1 MKKSKKVVFVVVG
14 AFLLA
19 LSNKTIVSAYFDGDN
34 GDSGGSGSGSCDN
47 YYDGTGW
54 CSTVRSWY
62 YYEFKP
68 NVDYGQIK
76 VNGFGKTFDGL
87 SLVKSVY
94 VPKSEPYDCDKT
106 SSGFYISG
114 ITLFENDSTKPT
126 WAFNRG
132 IWANGYGDWDGRFI
146 GLAKYNSSAIYYNED
161 RVALTNA
168 PLPRDSSGNSIKAI
182 YAVPVHE
189 VIDRW
194 DGNDNNG
201 EGAKKQAEKEGKST
215 LLSDYSYF
223 CAGDKVE
230 KQGQN
235 YKGYAKIKVNTDN
248 SINFSDDGDYSFE
261 YSDSGNGGTGTKSDV
276 ITIRQGSSNTLK
288 IAVESYGKVVT
299 NGGVP
304 DGYDNGYR
312 NTSYALSADKA
323 ASGSTASSIIAK
335 TSKSGTVADDY
346 AESGSPASNI
356 ELQAGVTYT
365 LCAINTYSSTYR
377 SDASGFGNEKTVK
390 ACVKIKYEP
399 IVAAIDS
406 KTTLTAYG
414 LWKEESDPDANGE
427 LDLGSVPYG
436 AGAISAT
443 WSYNLSSSSR
453 CIESYFDGT
462 SCPENNS
469 SIKSSFEVKYKRSGA
484 VYDDSNDSQSVNLS
498 YSSDY
503 SSSDGV
509 IGANTKNYNLL
520 PGETIKETQGISH
533 KSGVRT
539 DGTPATNAKEESS
552 SMTLKATAEDAIC
565 GLNNLPFGLGNPV
578 NYGRMTVVKNKNLTG
593 RRTYKYGDNLVDG
606 NSAWSDAGDIWLKP
620 TDTVQLSYEAC
631 IGEQIQ
637 KDKDSGNKKWDDSI
651 TTEYNAVLI
660 VGTSNNTL
668 DNTHYKGIGGAVDAD
683 SIDNKNIVANEKIG
697 DTIKDHISNNY
708 QFVGQG
714 NAAYSDDGVIERL
727 GQTITNDFGNI
738 SSDIHAT
745 MKIPYNYILEP
756 EISAGTKEI
765 VTLGNENTFTISVKN
780 PEVRINTKV
789 QNDAYQ
795 TDVKPGTKATYLKF
809 AAKTDTSA
817 SVLASLN
824 GEFISGDK
832 TGDIASTLS
841 GIDFKNPSGGNIAI
855 PSSGKVDE
863 ETVKVSADES
873 DSEYNKL
880 CVAVAVY
887 PADSHN
893 LGGKPKIEEKDD
905 QSAALTDS
913 IDGGYTRIAVA
924 CKTVG
929 KYPTTSVEGNGI
941 VAGGNVTGAYTEYNN
956 RYFGSWTEYSLIAN
970 SVQNFASGASVAY
983 ANPQTSINAT
993 AAWNLGGL
1001 NKDYFDSPQTLGNM
1015 SDKIGLRDEAEP
1027 SLRVSQMQSFV
1038 DDLKSTFFAGT
1049 PGGSET
1055 IMPLNDGKT
1064 FINTNFDGNVIIGT
1078 ELANDINTKA
1088 NEGMVLIYSQGDIKI
1103 SNGVQYL
1110 KAVLIAD
1117 GKVDTCFE
1125 KDQGGDNGQLLDYC
1139 YNPLVIN
1146 GVVFSNK
1153 DIALDR
1159 VYGGGS
1165 TDGMNLDSNTLIQ
1178 RAEIFNFNPEIVEW
1192 GYNYKHKT
1200 QPITTTYI
1208 EELSTRY

>member
-76 VNGFGKTFDGL
+76 VKGFEDNFSGL
-87 SLVKSVY
+87 SLTTSVN
-94 VPKSEPYDCDKT
+94 VPKNEPYDCDAT

-114 ITLFENDSTKPT
+114 ITLFEYNTNSPT
-126 WAFNRG
+126 WGFNDRL
-132 IWANGYGDWDGRFI
+132 WVPDTNRRWDGRFI
-146 GLAKYNSSAIYYNED
+146 GLAKYNSLATYYNKG
-161 RVALTNA
+161 RVALANA
-168 PLPRDSSGNSIKAI
+168 PLPKDSSGNSIKAI
-182 YAVPVHE
+182 YAVPVDE

-201 EGAKKQAEKEGKST
+201 EGAKKQAEKDGKST
-215 LLSDYSYF
+215 SLSDYSYF

-304 DGYDNGYR
+304 DGYDNGYL
-312 NTSYALSADKA
+312 NTSYTLSADKA

-365 LCAINTYSSTYR
+365 LCAINAYSSTYR

-593 RRTYKYGDNLVDG
+593 RRTYEYGDNLVDG

-637 KDKDSGNKKWDDSI
+637 KDKDSDKEWDGSI
-651 TTEYNAVLI
+651 PTEYNAVLT
-660 VGTSNNTL
+660 VGTSNDTL
-668 DNTHYKGIGGAVDAD
+668 DDTHYEGIGGAVDAD

-714 NAAYSDDGVIERL
+714 NAAYSDEGAIEHL

-780 PEVRINTKV
+780 PEVRTNTKV

-841 GIDFKNPSGGNIAI
+841 GIDFKNPSGGNITI
-855 PSSGKVDE
+855 PRSGKVDE

-893 LGGKPKIEEKDD
+893 LGSTTKIENED

-956 RYFGSWTEYSLIAN
+956 RYFGSWTEYSLISN
-970 SVQNFASGASVAY
+970 SVQNFASGASIAY
-983 ANPQTSINAT
+983 TNPQTTINAT
-993 AAWNLGGL
+993 AAWDLGGL
-1001 NKDYFDSPQTLGNM
+1001 NKGYFDSPQTLGNM
-1015 SDKIGLRDEAEP
+1015 SDEVGLQDEAET
-1027 SLRVSQMQSFV
+1027 SLRASQMQSFV
-1038 DDLKSTFFAGT
+1038 DDVKFTFFAGES
-1049 PGGSET
+1049 GGSGIIES
-1055 IMPLNDGKT
+1055 PNDNKT
-1064 FINTNFDGNVIIGT
+1064 FINANYDGDVIIGT
-1078 ELANDINTKA
+1078 ELAGDINSKA
-1088 NEGMVLIYSQGDIKI
+1088 NEGMVLIYSNKNIKI
-1103 SNGVQYL
+1103 SNEVQYL
-1110 KAVLIAD
+1110 KAILIAD
-1117 GKVDTCFE
+1117 GKVDTCSDA
-1125 KDQGGDNGQLLDYC
+1125 DQGGDNGQLLDSC

-1146 GVVFSNK
+1146 GVVFSK
-1153 DIALDR
+1153 GDIALDR

-1165 TDGMNLDSNTLIQ
+1165 TEGMNLDSNTLIQ
-1178 RAEIFNFNPEIVEW
+1178 RAEIFDFNPEIVEW